1 MKKVLL
7 VNPHGTK
14 QDGFSNPPLGLL
26 YIAGMLLR
34 HGVDVQVVDGCLD
47 GREGIVRALREY
59 HPHWVGIT
67 CLTPGRKKAIE
78 VARLAKE
85 MDAEIKVMIGG
96 AHPTIMYKQMLENYP
111 CIDYLVL
118 GEGEYSC
125 LELVEGIDPSKI
137 KGIAYRHAGEIIK
150 TPPRKNEQ
158 NLDYIPFPAWH
169 LLDVRRYGARG
180 EGIFRGID
188 LAREPRI
195 SVIFSRGC
203 TGHCDFCSTWWIW
216 KGWRH
221 RSAKNM
227 ADELQC
233 LYQDHGVR
241 HFCFA
246 DDAMTID
253 RQATID
259 LCDEIVK
266 RQLKIAFH
274 ITTRTDCVDAG
285 MLRKLKEAGCYQIA
299 FGIETGS
306 AALLDQMGKEND
318 TETAAKAIGLCR
330 QVGIRV
336 TALLIVGNVGEND
349 ESLRETHRFLVRTQP
364 DEIGTVGGL
373 WILPGTKLY
382 QQSRQKGLIDDDFW
396 LGDEP
401 YMTYT
406 ENYSIEQLARIQQ
419 EMSRYRPLHKRLVRK
434 IRRLLGVVE
443 PRS

>member
-67 CLTPGRKKAIE
+67 CLTPGRKKASE

-169 LLDVRRYGARG
+169 LLDVRR
-180 EGIFRGID
+180 
-188 LAREPRI
+188 
-195 SVIFSRGC
+195 
-203 TGHCDFCSTWWIW
+203 
-216 KGWRH
+216 
-221 RSAKNM
+221 
-227 ADELQC
+227 
-233 LYQDHGVR
+233 
-241 HFCFA
+241 
-246 DDAMTID
+246 
-253 RQATID
+253 
-259 LCDEIVK
+259 
-266 RQLKIAFH
+266 
-274 ITTRTDCVDAG
+274 
-285 MLRKLKEAGCYQIA
+285 
-299 FGIETGS
+299 
-306 AALLDQMGKEND
+306 
-318 TETAAKAIGLCR
+318 
-330 QVGIRV
+330 
-336 TALLIVGNVGEND
+336 
-349 ESLRETHRFLVRTQP
+349 
-364 DEIGTVGGL
+364 
-373 WILPGTKLY
+373 
-382 QQSRQKGLIDDDFW
+382 
-396 LGDEP
+396 
-401 YMTYT
+401 
-406 ENYSIEQLARIQQ
+406 
-419 EMSRYRPLHKRLVRK
+419 
-434 IRRLLGVVE
+434 
-443 PRS
+443 